1 MEIRLLN
8 EQQAEQIYRSYMVQ
22 DFPPSELK
30 PFASVQGLMRRG
42 LYEPL
47 ALYEDGALAAY
58 AWLVVLPGC
67 PGALLDYFAVLP
79 ERRGSGVGTRALQAL
94 AGHYAPSRQMLII
107 ECEHPACAP
116 DPAAARRR
124 VGFYLRGRGQAH
136 RHGKPAV
143 RRAVP
148 DLRPCPAAAPSP
160 TRTSAPIWKRFT
172 APWCR
177 SPTTAA
183 TWCFLAAEGR
193 PCINGAALRH
203 DAEKSG
209 APAAAARRHLPL

>member
-1 MEIRLLN
+1 MEIQLLN

-94 AGHYAPSRQMLII
+94 AGHYAPSRQTLII

-124 VGFYLRGRGQAH
+124 VGFYLRAGARPTAMESLLFGVRYQIYALPCGGAESDADIRADLETLYRTMVPEPYYRGNVVFF
-136 RHGKPAV
+136 G
-143 RRAVP
+143 
-148 DLRPCPAAAPSP
+148 S
-160 TRTSAPIWKRFT
+160 
-172 APWCR
+172 
-177 SPTTAA
+177 
-183 TWCFLAAEGR
+183 
-193 PCINGAALRH
+193 
-203 DAEKSG
+203 
-209 APAAAARRHLPL
+209 